1 MSTAAVGA
9 SDGGRRQ
16 RLPLVA
22 LLTGQGISLLG
33 NTLTGLAVPWFVL
46 ETTGSASRTGVVAFA
61 GMLPTVIGGVL
72 GGTVV
77 DRLGHR
83 RTSVLADLAS
93 GATVAT
99 IPLLHATVGLAFWQ
113 LLALVF
119 LGALLDTPGSTAR
132 VAILPDLADRAG
144 ISLER
149 ANAAGQTI
157 GSVSTL
163 LGPPMAGGLIALLG
177 SSNVL
182 WLDAGS
188 FAVSAA
194 LVALAMPIG
203 RSDRAR
209 AERDPDQGLVAEVT
223 EGLRLVWA
231 DRLLR
236 AILVPAMVINFL
248 FAPLFGV
255 VMPVFAERAYGE
267 AFDLG
272 LMLAGCEAGSLV
284 GSVVYGAVGTEW
296 SRRKTLGG
304 AFLLVGLPFW
314 GLALAP
320 ALPVAVGLLAVAGL
334 LLAPINPLVISVIQ
348 RRTPEALLGRVI
360 GAVIAST
367 SVLAPLGMLTAGV
380 TLEAF
385 GVGATLVA
393 VAVGLM
399 VVGVRLM
406 LNPVFAEL
414 DVPEEASPGGRVA

>member
-22 LLTGQGISLLG
+22 LLTGQGVSLLG

-272 LMLAGCEAGSLV
+272 LMLAGFGAGSLV

-393 VAVGLM
+393 VAAGLM

-406 LNPVFAEL
+406 LNQVFAEL
-414 DVPEEASPGGRVA
+414 DQAEEASPGERVA